1 MALRYFRP
9 GSGDARGLRA
19 AFRRLRAL
27 PQPPETAS
35 HHRYFADCA
44 GFGLGGG
51 VSAGLCRDPA
61 FWAAACLLAGGGRS
75 RWIRAVGGG
84 LVDRGGGPYSAQGGG
99 GCGEARSATRA

>member
-27 PQPPETAS
+27 PQPPETAPR
-35 HHRYFADCA
+35 HRYFADCA
-44 GFGLGGG
+44 GFGVGVG

-61 FWAAACLLAGGGRS
+61 FWAAACVLAGGGRPG
-75 RWIRAVGGG
+75 WIRAVGVD
-84 LVDRGGGPYSAQGGG
+84 LVDRGCGYSRAHGGG
-99 GCGEARSATRA
+99 GCGETRSTTCA